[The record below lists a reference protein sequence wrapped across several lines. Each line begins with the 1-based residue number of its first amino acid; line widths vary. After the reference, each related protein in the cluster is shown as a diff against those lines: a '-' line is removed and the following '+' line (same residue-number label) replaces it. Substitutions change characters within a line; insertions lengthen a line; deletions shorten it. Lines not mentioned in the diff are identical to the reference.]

1 MYALKC
7 LAGCIVWVSIFGTI
21 AFFIGAGII
30 FLYNAGVIPSST
42 YTGYLGIP
50 TMSAGRNYAVYGY
63 ISFGI
68 AGFFLIL
75 TLCCCSRIRLA
86 VAVCKAAGQFVV
98 GVCLIVLVP
107 IVQTLITLGLWAAC
121 LVAMVYIISA
131 APFVSTSTDVFT
143 VISSYSDSSLIR
155 FYVFVFGTLWSNAI
169 IQAIGTFVIASA
181 CCMWYYSHGPGQALD
196 MPIFRS
202 YKMAFRFHFGSLAF
216 GSFILA
222 LVQFLQLIV

>member
-7 LAGCIVWVSIFGTI
+7 LAGCVVWVSIFGTI

-30 FLYNAGVIPSST
+30 FLYNAGVIPASAST
-42 YTGYLGIP
+42 YVGYLGIP
-50 TMSAGRNYAVYGY
+50 SMSAGSNYAVYGY

-68 AGFFLIL
+68 AGVFLII

-121 LVAMVYIISA
+121 LVAMVYLISA
-131 APFVSTSTDVFT
+131 AKFVSTSTDVFT
-143 VISSYSDSSLIR
+143 VI
-155 FYVFVFGTLWSNAI
+155 
-169 IQAIGTFVIASA
+169 
-181 CCMWYYSHGPGQALD
+181 
-196 MPIFRS
+196 
-202 YKMAFRFHFGSLAF
+202 
-216 GSFILA
+216 
-222 LVQFLQLIV
+222 